1 MIFKCK
7 HTNEAMNLTGGHENQ
22 MQMSHWF
29 GQKNQNIPFWVIEQG
44 YSSPGKYVNDF
55 FISYFKGGDN

>member
-1 MIFKCK
+1 
-7 HTNEAMNLTGGHENQ
+7 MNLTGGHENQ